1 MTSFTMDGMT
11 RGGRAAMILTASSA
25 VYGVAFGLVAN
36 QAGLAL
42 IEASLMSFFVFSG
55 SAQLTAVALISA
67 GGASFVSVAA
77 AIAVMNARYLIFG
90 ATLRPWLSNLT
101 ALKAYGTLFFLVD
114 GSWLIAMKA
123 RAGGE
128 RDAGYVFGASVTML
142 MGWLAGTMAG
152 CLLGSAVVAPQALG
166 IDFMLPA
173 FAAAMMV
180 TMTRRIVDIGPI
192 AVGAG
197 AALLVA
203 QFASFGWA
211 IVVAGLAGGMF
222 MGLTHK
228 RQAVS

>member
-1 MTSFTMDGMT
+1 
-11 RGGRAAMILTASSA
+11 
-25 VYGVAFGLVAN
+25 
-36 QAGLAL
+36 
-42 IEASLMSFFVFSG
+42 
-55 SAQLTAVALISA
+55 
-67 GGASFVSVAA
+67 
-77 AIAVMNARYLIFG
+77 MNARYLIFG